1 VLELDQDMTR
11 LLRRIALLIPILCG
25 SQIVAAQSAPRD
37 VKDFGVIEG
46 QVVDIVGAPVE
57 GVTVRVQYERP
68 GSFLVPTSKTAVDGR
83 FRILSVLPGW
93 VHLTTS
99 KREEGYPDTLWSI
112 SVDPDDYQPLDVFV
126 SAGET
131 TRGVL
136 VELGPRCG
144 TLTGIIVDS
153 STGKPLVTARLEL
166 FRDDTPR
173 EPLTTGPEEDGRF
186 IFALR
191 NSAYTL
197 KVSAPGF
204 KAWRSDEDADQI
216 PDRHIRL
223 SQGDVLR
230 LTIALDPE
238 PENRTMSAPA
248 AAGG

>member
-1 VLELDQDMTR
+1 MPVRSTAEHGQPLFEHSQDMTR
-11 LLRRIALLIPILCG
+11 LARRIALLIPILCG
-25 SQIVAAQSAPRD
+25 SQIVAAQSPPREA
-37 VKDFGVIEG
+37 KDFGVIEG
-46 QVVDIVGAPVE
+46 QVVDVVGAPVE
-57 GVTVRVQYERP
+57 GVAVRVQYEGP

-83 FRILSVLPGW
+83 FRMLSVLPGW

-99 KREEGYPDTLWSI
+99 KPEDGYPDTLWSI

-131 TRGVL
+131 TSGVL
-136 VELGPRCG
+136 VQLGPRCG
-144 TLTGIIVDS
+144 KLTGLIVDS

-166 FRDDTPR
+166 SRDDTPR

-186 IFALR
+186 LFALP
-191 NSAYTL
+191 NFAYTL

-204 KAWRSDEDADQI
+204 KAWRSDEDAEQI

-223 SQGDVLR
+223 SPGDVLR

-238 PENRTMSAPA
+238 P
-248 AAGG
+248 